1 MRSSREDGGY
11 PRFIGA
17 REVPIG
23 GRYPAAM
30 AFDPVLFRQLPF
42 IQKIIADETW
52 LEAER
57 RGCAVAPED
66 PVVRARVCEVVLQ
79 VGAALRQMLTVDAAD
94 APQKVPFPSDDHS
107 HAA

>member
-1 MRSSREDGGY
+1 
-11 PRFIGA
+11 
-17 REVPIG
+17 
-23 GRYPAAM
+23 M

-57 RGCAVAPED
+57 RGCAVSPHD
-66 PVVRARVCEVVLQ
+66 PVVRAKVCEVVLQ
-79 VGAALRQMLTVDAAD
+79 VGAALRQALTVDTAN
-94 APQKVPFPSDDHS
+94 APQKVPFPSDHHP